1 MYARTVYAVGDPTK
15 IEDSLEALRTEAP
28 KLLADSPG
36 FRSYGLFADRDLGK
50 IAMASWWETEQDRA
64 NSDQHLAE
72 RRTGLLTPFADSI
85 MVTNPEVAAF
95 GQSPQLAE
103 ARAFQLGRFMIEP
116 SRIDDLI
123 ALFKKVGLPRLEGL
137 PNFCGAALFVD
148 RARGAGAVGTL
159 FTDRAS
165 LKASRPPQSAARR
178 QAVQET
184 GLQAVALE
192 EFEVVLLENNP
203 ESTDTAG

>member
-15 IEDSLEALRTEAP
+15 IDDALETFCNEAP

-50 IAMASWWETEQDRA
+50 IAMASWWETEQDRS
-64 NSDQHLAE
+64 NSDDHLAE
-72 RRTGLLTPFADSI
+72 RRAAMLTPFADS
-85 MVTNPEVAAF
+85 VLVNNSEVAAF
-95 GQSPQLAE
+95 RQSPKIAE

-123 ALFKKVGLPRLEGL
+123 ALFTNAGLPRFEAL
-137 PNFCGAALFVD
+137 PNFCGSALFVD
-148 RARGAGAVGTL
+148 RDRGAGAVGVL
-159 FTDRAS
+159 FTDSAS
-165 LKASRPPQSAARR
+165 LKAARPQQSVARR

-203 ESTDTAG
+203 ENPQ

>member
-15 IEDSLEALRTEAP
+15 IDDSLEALRTEAP

-50 IAMASWWETEQDRA
+50 IAMASWWETEQDRS
-64 NSDQHLAE
+64 NSDEHLAE

-85 MVTNPEVAAF
+85 VVNNFEVAAV
-95 GQSPQLAE
+95 GQSPQLAD

-123 ALFKKVGLPRLEGL
+123 TLFKTVGLPRLEGL
-137 PNFCGAALFVD
+137 SNFCGAALFVD
-148 RARGAGAVGTL
+148 RTRGTGAVGYL
-159 FTDRAS
+159 FSDRGS
-165 LKASRPPQSAARR
+165 LKASRPQQSAARR

-184 GLQAVALE
+184 GLQVVAAE
-192 EFEVVLLENNP
+192 EFEVVLLENKP
-203 ESTDTAG
+203 EKPQ